1 MIPHHLCHFAVRT
14 IKTVLLLVILT
25 TRAGLEAQTV
35 LSIEPFY
42 VFGLIREPFEAGA
55 AGTAVEGSVR
65 LGALPLSIALEG
77 GFRML
82 GVAPSG
88 YASSYAAAAG
98 LSYGVDIGSGL
109 KVGASLVGGA
119 SWTSLTG
126 ASGTIYAADI
136 VPYGRLG
143 LGLALPLSASMS
155 FGPQAAMRWD
165 AGLGFLMD
173 AGVALSYTIRGTERS
188 VEADGPEGGT
198 PRAAAAKTRKAA
210 ASRIAFEGE
219 PSLETI
225 FPVFFKYYENH
236 SLGSIKVK
244 NAGSTPLTDIRVSF
258 HLKQY
263 MDGPFEKRADIAIAP
278 GETATIPVYA
288 LLNDSILD
296 VTESTKTQ
304 VELAIRAK
312 SGSAQIETTITSS
325 IRVAD
330 RNAMTWIDDRAA
342 AAFITA
348 KDPAVLTFAKGTIG
362 GTKAA
367 ANASL
372 NRSFVNAMAI
382 HEALCEAGIEYVT
395 DPKSSYGQAAKGSAT
410 IDFLL
415 FPRQTMEYRAGDCD
429 DLSILYCALLE
440 AIGVETAFITVPG
453 HIYIAAALGI
463 SQDESRAA
471 FKKTDNLI
479 FRDGAAWLP
488 IEVTERKGGFLSA
501 WEEGAKQWREAKSR
515 DQAGFFPIHEAWST
529 FEPVGLPG
537 SATVPLPDASKVSAR
552 LVSESVRFVE
562 KEISDQVARLQAQ
575 LRTAQEESKVRNELG
590 VLYARYGLTD
600 RAAQEFG
607 KAIAKKEHLGAL
619 VNLGHLSYMQKELEK
634 ALALYERAL
643 KVQPKSALVLLSL
656 ARVNHDMENYGAAK
670 KFYTD
675 LKAADPGLAERFS
688 YLELRGDE
696 GARAA
701 EISGARGVMVWS
713 E

>member
-1 MIPHHLCHFAVRT
+1 
-14 IKTVLLLVILT
+14 
-25 TRAGLEAQTV
+25 
-35 LSIEPFY
+35 
-42 VFGLIREPFEAGA
+42 
-55 AGTAVEGSVR
+55 
-65 LGALPLSIALEG
+65 
-77 GFRML
+77 
-82 GVAPSG
+82 
-88 YASSYAAAAG
+88 
-98 LSYGVDIGSGL
+98 
-109 KVGASLVGGA
+109 
-119 SWTSLTG
+119 
-126 ASGTIYAADI
+126 
-136 VPYGRLG
+136 
-143 LGLALPLSASMS
+143 MS

-165 AGLGFLMD
+165 AGLGFLLD
-173 AGVALSYTIRGTERS
+173 AGVALSYTIQGREGS
-188 VEADGPEGGT
+188 IAGSGQKDGPSRATTGT
-198 PRAAAAKTRKAA
+198 TKKAA
-210 ASRIAFEGE
+210 ASASRIVFDGE

-225 FPVFFKYYENH
+225 FPVFFKYYEDH
-236 SLGSIKVK
+236 SLGSIRIK
-244 NAGSTPLTDIRVSF
+244 NTGSTTLSDIHVSF

-263 MDGPFEKRADIAIAP
+263 MDGPSEKKSEITIPP
-278 GETATIPVYA
+278 GETGMIPVYA

-304 VELAIRAK
+304 VELVVRAK
-312 SGSAQIETTITSS
+312 AGAAQTEASISAS

-330 RNAMTWIDDRAA
+330 RNAMTWIDDKAA

-362 GTKAA
+362 STKSAV
-367 ANASL
+367 NPSL
-372 NRSFVNAMAI
+372 NRNFTNSMAI

-395 DPKSSYGQAAKGSAT
+395 DPKSSYGQAAKGSAI

-415 FPRQTMEYRAGDCD
+415 FPRQTLEYRAGDCD

-471 FKKTDNLI
+471 FRKTDNLI
-479 FRDGAAWLP
+479 FHDGAAWIP

-537 SATVPLPDASKVSAR
+537 TANIPMPEMAKVSAR
-552 LVSESVRFVE
+552 LASESVRFVE
-562 KEISDQVARLQAQ
+562 KEIADNVARLQAQ
-575 LRTAQEESKVRNELG
+575 LRTAQDESKIRNELG

-607 KAIAKKEHLGAL
+607 KAIAKKEYLGAL
-619 VNLGHLSYMQKELEK
+619 VNLGHLSYMEKELEK
-634 ALALYERAL
+634 ALALYERAF
-643 KVQPKSALVLLSL
+643 KVQSKSALVLLSL
-656 ARVNHDMENYGAAK
+656 ARVSHDMENYGAVK
-670 KFYTD
+670 KYYTE
-675 LKAADPGLAERFS
+675 LKSLDPAMAERFS
-688 YLELRGDE
+688 YLELRGDD

-713 E
+713 K